1 MPLYAVM
8 FDNFDLNQLVVM
20 IVPLLF
26 AVTLHEVAHGWV
38 AYRMGDN
45 TAMLAG
51 RLTLNPIKHL
61 DITGSIIL
69 PLMLKLMGSPVI
81 FGYAKPVP
89 VNFNH
94 LRSYRKG
101 VLYVSSAGV
110 AANLSLVV
118 ISGAFFQILL
128 RTGPVWYDTI
138 FRPIIMDMFWM
149 LGFSV
154 LINSVLAVFNLIPIP
169 PLDGSRIVA
178 MLLPTPVRK
187 QFVRFERLGIVIII
201 IWLVINRKSLFKL
214 IWFVMAPLIKFSLG
228 SDGIAFLFSNIGDF

>member
-1 MPLYAVM
+1 MTNLFLYAVM

-45 TAMLAG
+45 TAKLAG

-61 DITGSIIL
+61 DITGTFIL

-89 VNFNH
+89 VNFNN

-101 VLYVSSAGV
+101 ILYVSSAGIAV
-110 AANLSLVV
+110 NLALVV
-118 ISGAFFQILL
+118 ISGAFFQGLL
-128 RTGPVWYDTI
+128 HTGPVWYDTI
-138 FRPIIMDMFWM
+138 ISPVIMDLFWM

-169 PLDGSRIVA
+169 PLDGSRILA
-178 MLLPTPVRK
+178 MLLPTSIRK
-187 QFVRFERLGIVIII
+187 QFVRFERLGFIII
-201 IWLVINRKSLFKL
+201 IVWLVIYRESFFKI

-228 SDGIAFLFSNIGDF
+228 SDGIAFIFSK